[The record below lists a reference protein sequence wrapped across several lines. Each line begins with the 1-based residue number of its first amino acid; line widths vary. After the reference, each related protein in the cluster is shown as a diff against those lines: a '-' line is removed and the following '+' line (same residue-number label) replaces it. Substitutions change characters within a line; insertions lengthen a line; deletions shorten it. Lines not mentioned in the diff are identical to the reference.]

1 MTETKNHKP
10 AVKTSLRFQYIT
22 ASVIVVLLFL
32 VATLVASFY
41 FNNITRENTR
51 QLHIYDTLNIRVD
64 SLRDAVWV
72 ADKSLYMVLS
82 DAREINQ
89 EEIRSKFFQIKS
101 KLDEIEAIPDI
112 NDSQLR
118 KQVKAIRQAY
128 NALNKKVLRLL
139 ELRKDL
145 NWLYPMLPYISTT
158 LLESNRSFETA
169 LRQAITETNEVNNK
183 KYFERISPVLSELQ
197 NIWRLQILDFRGS
210 LIRFIGLNVRN
221 ISQEKDIENYHRRIM
236 RKLRD
241 LKKLAENGE
250 LELLTEV
257 AVEDMLKYADKWYRD
272 YHKMLKIRYENK
284 WRSDIHFIRTEIQPL
299 QRELSDKL
307 GRLEKYLKQKSIQN
321 SHIIDNVAGK
331 IFIELWGMTA
341 IAILFVIVIY
351 LKLNKSILKPVE
363 QIAASLAE
371 NTTYTENLK
380 LPGKSGREI
389 DVLVSAFNNM
399 RKQVH
404 HREMVLEFQA
414 MHDSLTGLP
423 NRALLQDRLEQA
435 INHAERNNSG
445 MSLLLLD
452 LDRFKEINDTL
463 GHPVGDIV
471 LRKVSRRLEEC
482 LRSTDTVARLGGDEF
497 AILTSD
503 TEESKINAF
512 IERIVRKIE
521 KVISVGD
528 QKLYVGVSVGVAS
541 YPEHGKDAD
550 TLIQHADVAMYS
562 AKRENRNQA
571 FYRSDEDYYS
581 ADNLTLLADLK
592 SELKNPSSR
601 LSLKFQPQV
610 DTFSGEVTT
619 VEALLR
625 YDHPQQGKLSAEQVI
640 RMAEQS
646 GLISELTQ
654 WVITESIR
662 QYILLDKE
670 NITLSINLSVWNLQD
685 AELIPY
691 ISRTLHE
698 QRVKPEQIVFEIT
711 ESAVMNDPERSRE
724 VLHTL
729 NDMGI
734 GLAIDDYGTGFSS
747 LAYLKL
753 LPVKYLKIDK
763 SFVVDMMED
772 ENDAI
777 IVRST
782 IDLAHN
788 LGLSVVAEGVETQEI
803 LAILRA
809 LGCDYVQGYYIS
821 RSLTTDKIQQ
831 WFLDYADREI
841 L

>member
-1 MTETKNHKP
+1 MNEIKNQKS
-10 AVKTSLRFQYIT
+10 AAKTSLRFQYIT
-22 ASVIVVLLFL
+22 ASIIVVMLFL
-32 VATLVASFY
+32 IATLVASFY
-41 FNNITRENTR
+41 FKSITHDNTR

-82 DAREINQ
+82 DAKDINQ
-89 EEIRSKFFQIKS
+89 DEVRSRFFEIKS
-101 KLDEIEAIPDI
+101 RLDEIEAIPDI
-112 NDSQLR
+112 NDPRLKEQFQATR
-118 KQVKAIRQAY
+118 KAY
-128 NALNKKVLRLL
+128 QALNKKVMRLL
-139 ELRKDL
+139 ELRKDI
-145 NWLYPMLPYISTT
+145 NWLYPMLPFISTT
-158 LLESNRSFETA
+158 LLESNRNFETA
-169 LRQAITETNEVNNK
+169 LRQAVNETNEVNDK
-183 KYFERISPVLSELQ
+183 KYFKRVSPILSELQ
-197 NIWRLQILDFRGS
+197 NAWRLQILDFRGS

-221 ISQEKDIENYHRRIM
+221 ISQEKDIENYHKQIM
-236 RKLRD
+236 RKLKY
-241 LKKLAENGE
+241 LKKISEKGE

-257 AVEDMLKYADKWYRD
+257 AVDDMLKYAEKWYQD
-272 YHKMLKIRYENK
+272 YHKMLKIRHEKK

-299 QRELSDKL
+299 QRDLSNELGK
-307 GRLEKYLKQKSIQN
+307 LEKYLRQKSIQN
-321 SHIIDNVAGK
+321 THIIDNVMGK

-341 IAILFVIVIY
+341 VAILFVIVIY
-351 LKLNKSILKPVE
+351 LKLNKSILKPIE
-363 QIAASLAE
+363 QIAENLAE

-435 INHAERNNSG
+435 IHHAERNNSG
-445 MSLLLLD
+445 ISLLLLD

-482 LRSTDTVARLGGDEF
+482 LRATDTVARLGGDEF

-521 KVISVGD
+521 KVINVGD

-571 FYRSDEDYYS
+571 FYRSDQDYYS

-592 SELKNPSSR
+592 SELKSPSSR
-601 LSLKFQPQV
+601 LSLKFQPQL

-619 VEALLR
+619 LEALLR
-625 YDHPQQGKLSAEQVI
+625 YEHPQQGKLSAEQVI

-654 WVITESIR
+654 WVIKESIR
-662 QYILLDKE
+662 QYNLLNKE
-670 NITLSINLSVWNLQD
+670 KITLSINLSVWNLQD
-685 AELIPY
+685 AELIPF

-711 ESAVMNDPERSRE
+711 ESAVMNDPERSRQ
-724 VLHTL
+724 VLQIL
-729 NDMGI
+729 SEMGI

-803 LAILRA
+803 MAILRA

-821 RSLTTDKIQQ
+821 RSLSADKVQQ
-831 WFLDYADREI
+831 WFLDYAEKEI